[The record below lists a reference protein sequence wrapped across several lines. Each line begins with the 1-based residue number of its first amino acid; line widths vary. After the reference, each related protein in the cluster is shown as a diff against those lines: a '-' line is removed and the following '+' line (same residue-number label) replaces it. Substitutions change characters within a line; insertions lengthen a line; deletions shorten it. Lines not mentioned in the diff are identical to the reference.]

1 MLASGQV
8 YEPKSPSKQLRDKSS
23 HAPPALNG
31 SVVSINLS
39 PCSSSNSSTP
49 SLNSP
54 YFSPGPSP
62 FVSPR
67 PSPPIKQAIPLLLEL
82 PMKKHHDIA
91 VLPASTPSS
100 PGSLNLKPPTR
111 HRRRAS
117 DGEALFRKQK
127 QVPPSEEY
135 PSDVPRKSLPVVI
148 PISQLGSVS
157 SRIASKSFWNIEML
171 LERERMK
178 DETDKLPSID
188 TQSHSSTVPNSPEA
202 SPPPQK
208 RKGLKHSKSECFTKT
223 SDSLK
228 PPLLSQLQEKRWS
241 KPELP
246 VTIAPAKAKRR
257 VSLNRLPPMRHST
270 SNDHFKT
277 PVTFSISPL
286 PPPEENHL

>member
-1 MLASGQV
+1 
-8 YEPKSPSKQLRDKSS
+8 
-23 HAPPALNG
+23 
-31 SVVSINLS
+31 
-39 PCSSSNSSTP
+39 
-49 SLNSP
+49 
-54 YFSPGPSP
+54 
-62 FVSPR
+62 
-67 PSPPIKQAIPLLLEL
+67 
-82 PMKKHHDIA
+82 MKKHHDTA
-91 VLPASTPSS
+91 VLPASLPSS
-100 PGSLNLKPPTR
+100 PGSLNIKPPTR

-117 DGEALFRKQK
+117 DGEALFSKQK
-127 QVPPSEEY
+127 QVPPSGEY

-157 SRIASKSFWNIEML
+157 SRIASKSFWSIEML
-171 LERERMK
+171 VERERME
-178 DETDKLPSID
+178 DEANKLPSIEN
-188 TQSHSSTVPNSPEA
+188 HPSTAPNSPEA
-202 SPPPQK
+202 SPPQQK

-286 PPPEENHL
+286 ASST

>member
-39 PCSSSNSSTP
+39 PCSSSSSSSP
-49 SLNSP
+49 PLLNSP

-67 PSPPIKQAIPLLLEL
+67 PSPPIKQAIPLLLEP
-82 PMKKHHDIA
+82 PMKKHHDTA
-91 VLPASTPSS
+91 VPPASTPSS
-100 PGSLNLKPPTR
+100 PGPLNIKPPTR

-127 QVPPSEEY
+127 QVPPSGEY
-135 PSDVPRKSLPVVI
+135 PSDVPRKSLPVVV

-157 SRIASKSFWNIEML
+157 SRIASKSFWSIEML
-171 LERERMK
+171 VERERME
-178 DETDKLPSID
+178 DEANKLPSIEN
-188 TQSHSSTVPNSPEA
+188 HPSTAPNSPEV
-202 SPPPQK
+202 SPPQQK

-277 PVTFSISPL
+277 PVTFSITPL
-286 PPPEENHL
+286 PKTIYD

>member
-1 MLASGQV
+1 MLANGQV

-23 HAPPALNG
+23 HTPPALNG

-39 PCSSSNSSTP
+39 PCSSSSSSP
-49 SLNSP
+49 PLLNSP

-67 PSPPIKQAIPLLLEL
+67 PSPPITQAIPLLVES
-82 PMKKHHDIA
+82 PMKKHHDTA
-91 VLPASTPSS
+91 VPPASMPSS
-100 PGSLNLKPPTR
+100 PGALNIKPPTR

-127 QVPPSEEY
+127 QVPPSGEY
-135 PSDVPRKSLPVVI
+135 PSDVPRKSLPVVV

-171 LERERMK
+171 LERERME
-178 DETDKLPSID
+178 DEANKLPSIEN
-188 TQSHSSTVPNSPEA
+188 HPSTAPNSPEA
-202 SPPPQK
+202 SLPQQK

-246 VTIAPAKAKRR
+246 VTIAPAKTKRR

-277 PVTFSISPL
+277 PVTFSITPL